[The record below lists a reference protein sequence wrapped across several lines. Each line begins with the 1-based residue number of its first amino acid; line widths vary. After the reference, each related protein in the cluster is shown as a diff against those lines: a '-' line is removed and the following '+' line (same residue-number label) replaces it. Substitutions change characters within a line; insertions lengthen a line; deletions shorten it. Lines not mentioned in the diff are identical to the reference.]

1 LETPFNQKLSSE
13 HPDTHHLYTA
23 MYDQDP
29 KAAFFRATSLDAVR
43 GLQLT
48 RAPWLDRLGF
58 QASHHVTTMLLP
70 FTRGAFS
77 HADTYTMVTNALY
90 LGNSPSYSDDLRLF
104 VAFPNLKE
112 DIRNNSRLLA
122 CFWQKCMLPAI
133 DAIHTPSRLY
143 KETESMDY
151 ISYDKGDEMNDLD
164 ESLATFALHTP
175 VQRHDSTQIINLD
188 QAWESI
194 GQAVASDPDLRELT
208 NMFLIVS
215 WEAPAVSSGPWQ
227 TSSFEQFLNLASID
241 QSCGKVVYEEMRYE
255 KPVLKDM
262 RTVSK
267 KRSATLSQLE
277 ERPDVKRTQSMDMS

>member
-1 LETPFNQKLSSE
+1 M
-13 HPDTHHLYTA
+13 A
-23 MYDQDP
+23 MHDQVP
-29 KAAFFRATSLDAVR
+29 KSAFFRATSLGAVR

-70 FTRGAFS
+70 FTKGAFS

-112 DIRNNSRLLA
+112 DIRSNSRLLA
-122 CFWQKCMLPAI
+122 SFWQRCILPAI
-133 DAIHTPSRLY
+133 DTMQTPQRLC
-143 KETESMDY
+143 ELAESMDY

-175 VQRHDSTQIINLD
+175 VQRHDSTQVLGLD

-194 GQAVASDPDLRELT
+194 GQTVADDPDLHGLT
-208 NMFLIVS
+208 DMFLIVS
-215 WEAPAVSSGPWQ
+215 WEALAVSSGPWQ
-227 TSSFEQFLNLASID
+227 KPSFEHFLNPASID
-241 QSCGKVVYEEMRYE
+241 QSCGKVVYEETRYE
-255 KPVLKDM
+255 RPVKDD

>member
-1 LETPFNQKLSSE
+1 M
-13 HPDTHHLYTA
+13 H
-23 MYDQDP
+23 DQVP
-29 KAAFFRATSLDAVR
+29 KSAFFRATSLGAVR

-70 FTRGAFS
+70 FTKGAFS

-133 DAIHTPSRLY
+133 DATHTPQRLC
-143 KETESMDY
+143 EQAESMDY
-151 ISYDKGDEMNDLD
+151 ISYDKGDDMNDLD

-175 VQRHDSTQIINLD
+175 VQRHDSTQLLSMD

-194 GQAVASDPDLRELT
+194 GQTVANDPDLHGLT
-208 NMFLIVS
+208 DMFLIVS
-215 WEAPAVSSGPWQ
+215 WETPAVSSGPWQ
-227 TSSFEQFLNLASID
+227 MPSFEQFLNPASID
-241 QSCGKVVYEEMRYE
+241 QSCGKVIYEEMRHE
-255 KPVLKDM
+255 RPALKDL

>member
-1 LETPFNQKLSSE
+1 M
-13 HPDTHHLYTA
+13 H
-23 MYDQDP
+23 DQIP
-29 KAAFFRATSLDAVR
+29 KSAFFRATSLGAVR

-70 FTRGAFS
+70 FTKGAFS

-133 DAIHTPSRLY
+133 DAIHTSQRLC
-143 KETESMDY
+143 EQTESMDY

-175 VQRHDSTQIINLD
+175 VQRHDSTQLQGLD
-188 QAWESI
+188 QAWEII
-194 GQAVASDPDLRELT
+194 GQTVANDPDLHGLT
-208 NMFLIVS
+208 DMFLIVS
-215 WEAPAVSSGPWQ
+215 WETPAVSSGPWQ
-227 TSSFEQFLNLASID
+227 MPSFEQFLNPASID
-241 QSCGKVVYEEMRYE
+241 QSCRKVVYEEMRHE
-255 KPVLKDM
+255 RPILNDM